1 MAREAERPV
10 GHPPP
15 GSHGARDD
23 PDVDQA
29 DGSDAEDEELQ
40 SGLGRGLDSILAG
53 SSTGP
58 ASVGAPSRRLDS
70 LFGSSPPPAPPPL
83 VGPPPTVP
91 SPTPPVRRVTDDELI
106 GRQLA
111 GIAATLS
118 LEVAAHVRPGPHG
131 ARLQLLRP
139 DLRQVPAPVMN
150 DLCSA
155 IRAFVEAEPLG
166 SDDFHVAGYHCAAF
180 GHRPLDA
187 TGVYVLGRRHAP
199 LTADERWV
207 ARRHVFEGPAA
218 P

>member
-1 MAREAERPV
+1 M
-10 GHPPP
+10 
-15 GSHGARDD
+15 
-23 PDVDQA
+23 
-29 DGSDAEDEELQ
+29 
-40 SGLGRGLDSILAG
+40 
-53 SSTGP
+53 
-58 ASVGAPSRRLDS
+58 PSR
-70 LFGSSPPPAPPPL
+70 PL
-83 VGPPPTVP
+83 SGPHAA
-91 SPTPPVRRVTDDELI
+91 DDELI

-155 IRAFVEAEPLG
+155 IRAFVDAEPLG

-187 TGVYVLGRRHAP
+187 TGVYVLGRRHGP

-207 ARRHVFEGPAA
+207 ARRHVFEEPAA